1 MPLRR
6 PIVLASVVAAGT
18 FAGAAY
24 AYVCHPSVAGTRMLA
39 LRGSVV
45 SVKAHGADF
54 GLVLKRSGGSC
65 AQVSWNG
72 ATGISR
78 SLAATCSAPTRLQA
92 ASTPPGL
99 AAGPAA
105 QRVVVVRGT
114 SRRPDLLKV
123 YGAGGAL
130 VRTLPLPAR
139 PQTLQSSGGIAV
151 LSAKGQGVFAVR
163 LSDGLFG
170 YLGPDGG
177 SFAPVLDQKGV
188 VFHDGES
195 KAALRN
201 GTTVVEYVPRAAIM
215 RIIARTARPLVTG
228 GPIRSISMDGPRVAV
243 AVGDNQGLCDRVLYW
258 NVAWW
263 PAQRVSSPS
272 GVTCMVRPRGVQ
284 IRSVAIGGFR
294 AEWLVTQ
301 DGHARLIAGSPLC
314 QEWVL
319 GRFARPASVRAL
331 AGDGSTLVFATS
343 VNGHTSVSA
352 VNGRYRPVT
361 IAAGSG
367 TPRIAVD
374 GRRVAV
380 LWPDGT
386 VILHS
391 ATSGKPLQSL
401 DVGKAGAIA
410 LQGNELIALA
420 GNRLEVFDL
429 AIGKRVH
436 VWAVAADARA
446 LDLQDGIAS
455 FASGRTAVVLDT
467 ATGRSAVVGHGA
479 SRLTGVQIEGPG
491 LAFAWSAGSKGTAR
505 FLTTRQIDVALGRL
519 AA

>member
-1 MPLRR
+1 MSLRR

-24 AYVCHPSVAGTRMLA
+24 AYVCHPGVSGTRMLA

-45 SVKAHGADF
+45 SVKAHGVSF

-65 AQVSWNG
+65 AQVTWNG

-78 SLAATCSAPTRLQA
+78 SLAAGCSSPVRLQT
-92 ASTPPGL
+92 ASTRPAL
-99 AAGPAA
+99 AAGPTG
-105 QRVVVVRGT
+105 QRVVVVHG
-114 SRRPDLLKV
+114 SNLQPDLLKV

-130 VRTLPLPAR
+130 LRTLPLPVR

-151 LSAKGQGVFAVR
+151 FSAKGQGVFAVR

-177 SFAPVLDQKGV
+177 SFAPVLDQQGV
-188 VFHDGES
+188 LFHDGES

-201 GTTVVEYVPRAAIM
+201 GTTIVEYVPRPAIV
-215 RIIARTARPLVTG
+215 RIIARTARPLLTG

-243 AVGDNQGLCDRVLYW
+243 AVGDNQGVCDRVLYW
-258 NVAWW
+258 NVAWS

-272 GVTCMVRPRGVQ
+272 GVTCMVRPHGVQ
-284 IRSVAIGGFR
+284 ITSVAIGGFR

-301 DGHARLIAGSPLC
+301 AGHARLIAGSPLC

-331 AGDGSTLVFATS
+331 AGDGATLAFATS
-343 VNGHTSVSA
+343 LNGRTTVSA

-361 IAAGSG
+361 LATGAG
-367 TPRIAVD
+367 TPHIAVD
-374 GRRVAV
+374 GGRVV
-380 LWPDGT
+380 LLWPDGT
-386 VILHS
+386 ATVRS
-391 ATSGKPLQSL
+391 ATSGKLLESL
-401 DVGKAGAIA
+401 DVGKAGAVA
-410 LQGNELIALA
+410 LQGNELVALA
-420 GNRLEVFDL
+420 GNRLEVFDVMT
-429 AIGKRVH
+429 GTRSH
-436 VWAVAADARA
+436 NWPVAANART

-455 FASGRTAVVLDT
+455 FASGRAAVVLDT
-467 ATGRSAVVGHGA
+467 ATGRSAIVGRG
-479 SRLTGVQIEGPG
+479 SSWLTGIQIEGPG
-491 LAFAWSAGSKGTAR
+491 LAFAWTSGSKGSAR
-505 FLTTRQIDVALGRL
+505 FLTMRQIDVALGRL
-519 AA
+519 PA